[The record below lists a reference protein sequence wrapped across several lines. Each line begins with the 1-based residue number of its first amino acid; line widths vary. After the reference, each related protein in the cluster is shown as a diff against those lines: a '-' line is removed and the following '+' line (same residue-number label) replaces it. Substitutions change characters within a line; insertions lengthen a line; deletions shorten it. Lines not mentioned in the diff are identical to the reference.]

1 MIVVGL
7 SHEGPEL
14 VVTACSAFVLKVFVQ
29 VEDAHD
35 AGATDHKRFLCSQV
49 HQRDRRRS
57 FTADPLRLDRCA
69 AVVERTNE
77 GASERCPM
85 TGWSSS
91 LNFIGRRRGRPRAP

>member
-1 MIVVGL
+1 VIVVGL

-14 VVTACSAFVLKVFVQ
+14 VVTACSAFVLKRFVQ

-69 AVVERTNE
+69 AVVVLLARHRMCGCTCY
-77 GASERCPM
+77 GV
-85 TGWSSS
+85 
-91 LNFIGRRRGRPRAP
+91 RPKAC